1 MKIVID
7 LGKMK
12 DSLINMYNSF
22 LGHDTKG
29 YFRVPDT
36 PQDLPNPENDT
47 PWAGTIKYSIEKFN
61 KITKKGGHGTPVFYA
76 WVGFWLAIITLIEF
90 GIFYVE
96 SLGVLMIPILLI
108 LSLLKFI
115 MVVGFFMHLRFDNK
129 VFTYMFVS
137 GFILA
142 TVISILL
149 LILLFIKP

>member
-1 MKIVID
+1 
-7 LGKMK
+7 
-12 DSLINMYNSF
+12 
-22 LGHDTKG
+22 
-29 YFRVPDT
+29 
-36 PQDLPNPENDT
+36 
-47 PWAGTIKYSIEKFN
+47 
-61 KITKKGGHGTPVFYA
+61 
-76 WVGFWLAIITLIEF
+76 IITLIEF

-108 LSLLKFI
+108 ISLLKFI

-142 TVISILL
+142 TVISMLL

>member
-1 MKIVID
+1 M
-7 LGKMK
+7 
-12 DSLINMYNSF
+12 
-22 LGHDTKG
+22 
-29 YFRVPDT
+29 P
-36 PQDLPNPENDT
+36 PLPP
-47 PWAGTIKYSIEKFN
+47 PK

-142 TVISILL
+142 TVISMLL